1 MAGVPGAVGGGF
13 RGRMSLLLGFLG
25 AAAELGMSLL
35 VLWGEE
41 SGGRKEEE
49 EEARLAWALVGWRL
63 GLGDEDIF
71 RGVGGRRRRR
81 WM

>member
-1 MAGVPGAVGGGF
+1 MAGVPGAVGGF
-13 RGRMSLLLGFLG
+13 RGRMSLSLGSLG
-25 AAAELGMSLL
+25 AAVAELGMSLL

-49 EEARLAWALVGWRL
+49 EARPAWVLGWRL
-63 GLGDEDIF
+63 GLGDGDIF
-71 RGVGGRRRRR
+71 RGVEGRGRRR